1 MDNTFNVKTLNM
13 STYIIEKKTVKK
25 EYEKDGDLIEK
36 NGKENKKEGI
46 INKDNINKNNQ
57 TFNDIENP
65 YIFKREN
72 WFTQIKYYLSDM
84 NTILHLNNIN
94 VKEKETNITERNK
107 SNDNEIKNNIRRKKE
122 DKNNSYN
129 IEI

>member
-36 NGKENKKEGI
+36 NGKENKKEGLI
-46 INKDNINKNNQ
+46 NINKNNQ